1 MAHKCFISFKK
12 EDEEYKKKIQ
22 EELNVDM
29 IDYSLDDAIPS
40 TDEDYILRKLRED
53 YISKSTVTI
62 HLIGKHSSE
71 VLGWDEQK
79 YIKREL
85 QASLFHGNGNTQS
98 GILGIVLP
106 SVYDLIY
113 KGSGICLMCNKSHNY
128 VNINDQTTVRE
139 FSQNYYIPNGDKCS
153 WSEDDRYCVLVKWED
168 FEKDSEKYINQAFD
182 KRNSE
187 ISSKTKVRP

>member
-1 MAHKCFISFKK
+1 MAHICFISFKK

-40 TDEDYILRKLRED
+40 TDEDYVVRKLRED

-62 HLIGKHSSE
+62 HLIGKYSSE
-71 VLGWDEQK
+71 LLGWEEQK

-113 KGSGICLMCNKSHNY
+113 KGSGICLKCNKSHNY

-139 FSQNYYIPNGDKCS
+139 FSQNYYIPNFDKCS

-168 FEKDSEKYINQAFD
+168 FEKDPEKYIDQAFN
-182 KRNSE
+182 KRDSE
-187 ISSKTKVRP
+187 ISTKTRVRL